1 MDKENK
7 IKLLYLLIKI
17 KSERKTLRQF
27 FSMAVKD
34 GSYDKDVIDK
44 LLDRENQLR
53 KIQEEIEKQLNY

>member
-7 IKLLYLLIKI
+7 IKLLNLLIKI

-34 GSYDKDVIDK
+34 ASYDKDVIDK